1 MNGRVLIA
9 TAGVTAIAVLLAGVV
24 PAVASSRVQP
34 APALKDGA
42 PATGSSRRVRLLRH
56 GLIVAEIAGAVL
68 LLISAGL
75 LVRSFWRLQHVDPGV
90 DVDRVLAAR
99 LTLPRARYATD
110 DASTAFF
117 QRLVDRLAAAPG
129 VESAAATSFVP
140 VGGGGFGLGRV
151 FLAEGRPEPPAGQDV
166 GAQWNVITPDYFQT
180 MGIPLLQGRPFSRDD
195 RADSTPVVIVSRS
208 FATQMFGDEPA
219 IGRRIR
225 SWRDENVLREIVGV
239 VGEIRYTSLDERTV
253 SRQIY
258 VPHAQNSWGLMNV
271 VLRTSAGA
279 AGGLESVLR
288 HEVRTADAEMAV
300 SNVATLQTIARD
312 SVAQERY
319 LTLLISL
326 LAGTALGLGA
336 IGIYGVVSHAVSAR
350 QRELGLRAALGAAP
364 GRLFTLVLAQSFR
377 LTAIGLLLGLAG
389 AYAAA
394 RGLQQLLYET
404 DVTDVPAY
412 AVTIALLV
420 VVAGLA
426 ALGPARRAGRA
437 DPLIALKSQ

>member
-1 MNGRVLIA
+1 
-9 TAGVTAIAVLLAGVV
+9 
-24 PAVASSRVQP
+24 
-34 APALKDGA
+34 
-42 PATGSSRRVRLLRH
+42 
-56 GLIVAEIAGAVL
+56 
-68 LLISAGL
+68 
-75 LVRSFWRLQHVDPGV
+75 
-90 DVDRVLAAR
+90 
-99 LTLPRARYATD
+99 
-110 DASTAFF
+110 
-117 QRLVDRLAAAPG
+117 
-129 VESAAATSFVP
+129 
-140 VGGGGFGLGRV
+140 
-151 FLAEGRPEPPAGQDV
+151 V

-180 MGIPLLQGRPFSRDD
+180 VGIPLLQGRAFSRDD

-208 FATQMFGDEPA
+208 FATQMFGDESP

-239 VGEIRYTSLDERTV
+239 VGEVRYTSLDERTV

-258 VPHAQNSWGLMNV
+258 VPHSQNSWGLMNI

-288 HEVRTADAEMAV
+288 HEVRAADADMAV

-319 LTLLISL
+319 LTLLMSL

-350 QRELGLRAALGAAP
+350 RRELSLRAALGAAP

-404 DVTDVPAY
+404 DVNDVPAY

-420 VVAGLA
+420 VVSGLA